1 MREGDHTAPHF
12 LETRDGSLKQSW
24 PAARSCALS
33 GHIRTFR
40 ILADLSAHQ
49 LPDWL
54 ADVHQDHLSDL
65 QAFAN
70 CIEHDIA
77 TAPTS
82 LLLLTLPGVSATLT
96 APVVLGALLNAALI
110 GWCARTLRR
119 GRHRDLGA

>member
-1 MREGDHTAPHF
+1 MAGVIP
-12 LETRDGSLKQSW
+12 LL
-24 PAARSCALS
+24 
-33 GHIRTFR
+33 
-40 ILADLSAHQ
+40 
-49 LPDWL
+49 
-54 ADVHQDHLSDL
+54 
-65 QAFAN
+65 
-70 CIEHDIA
+70 A